1 MKPDWYTDILTM
13 HPIKRKVFKD
23 REGFAI
29 IVVIRVLIVVGL
41 DDNSHA
47 AIVKSQVMVGD
58 VTNVASSP
66 NAGLDPDSPL

>member
-47 AIVKSQVMVGD
+47 AIVKS
-58 VTNVASSP
+58 
-66 NAGLDPDSPL
+66 